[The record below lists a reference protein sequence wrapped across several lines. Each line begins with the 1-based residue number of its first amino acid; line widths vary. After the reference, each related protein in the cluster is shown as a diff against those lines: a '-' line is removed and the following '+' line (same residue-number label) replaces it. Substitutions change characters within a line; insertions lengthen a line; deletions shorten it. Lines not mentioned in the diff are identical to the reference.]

1 MTNSARLYGS
11 SLYDLAVEEGCVD
24 EMQDAL
30 SQVRGIFREN
40 PGYLHLLAEPSLP
53 LAERQHL
60 VEEALLAG
68 SGSPEKPSDAEH
80 YLINFIKLLCER
92 RILGDFY
99 GCCDEYVRRYRIDRN
114 IVQAVVYSA
123 LPLTAAQEEALK
135 GKLEIMSGKHVL
147 MDVRTDPDVIGGL
160 KVELDGK
167 ELDGSVRGRLS
178 GISRKLSE
186 ASL

>member
-11 SLYDLAVEEGCVD
+11 SLYDLALEEGCVD
-24 EMQDAL
+24 DMLDAL
-30 SQVRGIFREN
+30 SQVRVLFREN

-60 VEEALLAG
+60 IDEALLAG
-68 SGSPEKPSDAEH
+68 SDSSVAPSDAEH

-99 GCCDEYVRRYRIDRN
+99 GCCDEYVRRYRNDRN
-114 IVQAVVYSA
+114 IAQAVVYSA

-135 GKLEIMSGKHVL
+135 GKLEIMSGKNVL
-147 MDVRTDPDVIGGL
+147 MEIRIDPGVIGGL
-160 KVELDGK
+160 KVELDGR

-178 GISRKLSE
+178 GISRKLGE
-186 ASL
+186 VSL

>member
-1 MTNSARLYGS
+1 MTGIARVYGG
-11 SLYDLAVEEGCVD
+11 SLYDLAAEEQLTGSIL
-24 EMQDAL
+24 EQL
-30 SQVRGIFREN
+30 TQVRQLFRDN
-40 PGYLHLLAEPSLP
+40 PDYIRLLGEPSIP
-53 LAERQHL
+53 MAERLGL
-60 VEEALLAG
+60 VETAFG
-68 SGSPEKPSDAEH
+68 DQAER

-99 GCCDEYVRRYRIDRN
+99 GCCDEYVRRYRIARN
-114 IVQAVVYSA
+114 IAQAVVYSA